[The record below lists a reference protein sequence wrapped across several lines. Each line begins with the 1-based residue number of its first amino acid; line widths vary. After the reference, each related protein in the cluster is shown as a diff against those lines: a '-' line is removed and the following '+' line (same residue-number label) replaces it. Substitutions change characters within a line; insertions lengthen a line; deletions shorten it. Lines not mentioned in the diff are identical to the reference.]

1 MIWKI
6 LTLLCRLRGLRL
18 PPTYT
23 EKDEYGC
30 VRTFS
35 CLLCPEAL
43 ATTKELEEHV
53 VSSNFMTIRY
63 EIGEPISNL
72 SVLCKLRKENSVFK
86 WLECPE

>member
-1 MIWKI
+1 MMRKI
-6 LTLLCRLRGLRL
+6 LTLFCRLRGLRL

-43 ATTKELEEHV
+43 KTTKELEEHV
-53 VSSNFMTIRY
+53 VGKNY
-63 EIGEPISNL
+63 LQN
-72 SVLCKLRKENSVFK
+72 
-86 WLECPE
+86 